1 MHWNYRKI
9 EHEDQY
15 EVYQAIHEVV
25 YEDDGTIEGWSANP
39 VEVTKYD
46 MESWSD
52 VMGKLQEALKK
63 PVLVIRYDMDKGCN
77 VLEEKE

>member
-1 MHWNYRKI
+1 MYWNHRII
-9 EHEDQY
+9 EHNEVEFY
-15 EVYQAIHEVV
+15 EAIHEVY
-25 YEDDGTIEGWSANP
+25 YEDDGTIDGWSANP

-77 VLEEKE
+77 VLEEKK